1 MLNSYNAKQWK
12 WCTSVES
19 KKRKLSHIS
28 IKSTSTESQTMESAF
43 PTHANTSDLFRAHS
57 LLDPALAVGD
67 IDNIE
72 FCSDAFF
79 ENGEM

>member
-1 MLNSYNAKQWK
+1 
-12 WCTSVES
+12 
-19 KKRKLSHIS
+19 
-28 IKSTSTESQTMESAF
+28 MESAL

-72 FCSDAFF
+72 FQSDAFF
-79 ENGEM
+79 QNADM